1 MCLRTKRRT
10 GALALGGSIQKT
22 LLPEKRAH
30 YSSFTTKFGLGVENK
45 SRNLFLLEI
54 DLDKKKLETLSTLR
68 AISPFIRSEHPTKR
82 CIRVMVT
89 IRT

>member
-30 YSSFTTKFGLGVENK
+30 YSSFTTTFGLGVEKK
-45 SRNLFLLEI
+45 SQNLFLPEI
-54 DLDKKKLETLSTLR
+54 DLEKKPSKLSQRCEQLALLSALSTQPR
-68 AISPFIRSEHPTKR
+68 DASELW
-82 CIRVMVT
+82 
-89 IRT
+89 